1 MLIKKINNCKK
12 IIGIMER
19 FSLNIS
25 SDSLVTIYKMLVCP
39 HVDYAD
45 IIYDKPC
52 NVNFESNLGRV

>member
-1 MLIKKINNCKK
+1 
-12 IIGIMER
+12 MER